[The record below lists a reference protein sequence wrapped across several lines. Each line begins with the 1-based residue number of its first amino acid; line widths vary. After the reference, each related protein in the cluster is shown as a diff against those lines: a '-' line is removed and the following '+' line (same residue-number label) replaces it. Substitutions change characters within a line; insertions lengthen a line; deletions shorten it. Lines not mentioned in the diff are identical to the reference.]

1 MSHMTDVHVGE
12 GPRFSP
18 LNLILDRDRIGSRLR
33 LVTLSALFGLYWFA
47 VAFIGNFPPLIPEQT
62 LDNLPVVPAV
72 LLEILTSFFS
82 PQVLIFVFPVLLAI
96 LLSFHL
102 GARYLA
108 DLFELESTSIAY
120 RYLIGSVLGL
130 RYPLLTIDA
139 GNVADLDQQNPLL
152 RIGGPGYLKLHLGF
166 AAVFETMEGQPRI
179 YGPSPGHTHYFVQG
193 FERLRDVIDLR
204 DQLREIDEIRTVTK
218 DGIVVHARDVQ
229 IVFRAF
235 SSYRRNDDGTYQAD
249 PRSML
254 NLTYGGIADETGL
267 PRWTETLPTIA
278 VDELKSYVGTRTL
291 EEFLALPSDN
301 GHSAMKVHIP
311 RRELTAS
318 FHTQER
324 KQRLQDLG
332 LELVWV
338 GVGTWE
344 VRDDQIPSTDLE
356 IAAGQTLTGIARDD
370 ARARRLRSKDHIARA
385 RQLREFALQREVI
398 LELIAAWNNGQVS
411 DRNRCVELLDRL
423 RRRLIDLQGRVE
435 AAQRLD
441 PSSFELPER
450 FQETL
455 SQLESLTE
463 RSPSL

>member
-1 MSHMTDVHVGE
+1 MSHLADVRVGN

-18 LNLILDRDRIGSRLR
+18 LNLILDRGRVGSRLR
-33 LVTLSALFGLYWFA
+33 LIILLAAFGLYWFA
-47 VAFIGNFPPLIPEQT
+47 VTLFGNFPPAIPEQS
-62 LDNLPVVPAV
+62 LADLPVVIAM
-72 LLEILTSFFS
+72 LLEVSTSFLS
-82 PQVLIFVFPVLLAI
+82 PQVLIFVLPVLVAI

-120 RYLIGSVLGL
+120 RYLLGSVLGL
-130 RYPLLTIDA
+130 RYPRLTIDA
-139 GNVADLDQQNPLL
+139 GDVANLDQQNPLL

-179 YGPSPGHTHYFVQG
+179 YGPSAGHSRYFVQG

-204 DQLREIDEIRTVTK
+204 DQLREVDEIRTLTK

-254 NLTYGGIADETGL
+254 NLAYGGIADKVGL
-267 PRWTETLPTIA
+267 PRWTETLPTLA
-278 VDELKSYVGTRTL
+278 VRELKSYVAARTL

-301 GHSAMKVHIP
+301 AQNFHIP

-324 KQRLQDLG
+324 KQRLRDRG

-356 IAAGQTLTGIARDD
+356 IAAGQTLTGVARDES
-370 ARARRLRSKDHIARA
+370 RAHRLRSSEHLGRQ

-398 LELIAAWNNGQVS
+398 LELIAAWNEGQLS
-411 DRNRCVELLDRL
+411 DRYRCYELLNRL
-423 RRRLIDLQGRVE
+423 RRRLMDLKSRVE

-441 PSSFELPER
+441 PGSFDLPDR
-450 FQETL
+450 LQETL
-455 SQLESLTE
+455 SQLEILTE

>member
-1 MSHMTDVHVGE
+1 MSHMADVHVG
-12 GPRFSP
+12 GGARFS
-18 LNLILDRDRIGSRLR
+18 LSNLLLDRGRAGSRLR
-33 LVTLSALFGLYWFA
+33 LVTVLAAFGLYWLA
-47 VAFIGNFPPLIPEQT
+47 VAFIGNFPSMVPEDT
-62 LDNLPVVPAV
+62 LAELPVVSEIF
-72 LLEILTSFFS
+72 LEVFTSFFS
-82 PQVLIFVFPVLLAI
+82 PHVLIFVLPVFLAI

-120 RYLIGSVLGL
+120 RYLLGSVLGL
-130 RYPLLTIDA
+130 RYPHLMIDS
-139 GNVADLDQQNPLL
+139 GDVANLDQQNPLL

-179 YGPSPGHTHYFVQG
+179 YGPSAGHSRYFVQG

-204 DQLREIDEIRTVTK
+204 NQLREMDEIRTVTK
-218 DGIVVHARDVQ
+218 DGIIVHARDVQ

-249 PRSML
+249 PRSLL
-254 NLTYGGIADETGL
+254 NLAYGGIADEAGL
-267 PRWTETLPTIA
+267 PRWTETLPAIA
-278 VDELKSYVGTRTL
+278 LRELKNYVAARTL

-301 GHSAMKVHIP
+301 GQNSMQVHIP

-324 KQRLQDLG
+324 KQRLRDLG

-344 VRDDQIPSTDLE
+344 VRDDQIPSSELE
-356 IAAGQTLTGIARDD
+356 IAAGQTLTGVARDD
-370 ARARRLRSKDHIARA
+370 ARARRLRSPDHLGRA

-398 LELIAAWNNGQVS
+398 AELIGAWNEGQQR
-411 DRNRCVELLDRL
+411 DRNQCFELLDRL
-423 RRRLIDLQGRVE
+423 RRRLLDLQVRIE

-441 PSSFELPER
+441 AGSYELPDR
-450 FQETL
+450 HLETL
-455 SQLESLTE
+455 AHLEALADRSL
-463 RSPSL
+463 SG